1 MSATNSTATTGQTSQ
16 VGPLAAA
23 AALAA
28 ILAFGALG
36 LAVSRGV
43 STTAINQPAAGL
55 DGTSMSGPRSAA
67 QKGLGANQAAIAAT
81 KDADASVAALGANR
95 AGAYSGSDFA
105 GQYKQWLA
113 IQKAGNYSGSE
124 FERQY
129 SHWAAAQKAN
139 GASSAPAG
147 ASGFGSGRISPI
159 VRQPQ

>member
-1 MSATNSTATTGQTSQ
+1 MSATTSSATTGQSSQ
-16 VGPLAAA
+16 AGPLAAA

-36 LAVSRGV
+36 LAISRGG
-43 STTAINQPAAGL
+43 STTAADQPAAGAAV
-55 DGTSMSGPRSAA
+55 DSTSMSGPRSAA
-67 QKGLGANQAAIAAT
+67 QKGLGAH
-81 KDADASVAALGANR
+81 K
-95 AGAYSGSDFA
+95 AGA
-105 GQYKQWLA
+105 
-113 IQKAGNYSGSE
+113 YSGSE

-147 ASGFGSGRISPI
+147 ASGIDSGRISPL